1 MASGTITNPKS
12 ATSGRYIESKI
23 EWSSVSDS
31 DSNCSD
37 VTAKLYVKKGD
48 TNQNLTI
55 PTEGA
60 WSYSLTVNGSN
71 VSGTAKL
78 SVLQS
83 WVLVATKTVR
93 SIAHADDGTK
103 SIAISGFV
111 TAPSVSSLKNHK
123 SSGSGMADLGVIPRS
138 STITAADD
146 AVLGGNSSIK
156 WIPASADF
164 RYKLEF
170 SIGNWKRITDAIH
183 PNRTSAY
190 TYTGVIPL
198 EAASQIPTSIGT
210 MTVTLYTY
218 SDSGATKQIGSADSE
233 AFKVT
238 VPDNSETKPTVAM
251 VLNPVGSLPGA
262 FNGLYIQGKTK
273 VQATLS
279 AEGKH
284 GASIRS
290 YSIKVDR
297 TTYGSESGY
306 TSGFLN
312 TASSITVYGYATDS
326 RGYTGSVSQNITV
339 IGYSSPKIMDV
350 YAKRCDSDGNL
361 TDSGTYLKIK
371 AKRSYS
377 PVVADGNQK
386 NFCQIRYRYKS
397 ASAASY
403 SAWTTILARNN
414 LNSDEVITNAMLGG
428 VLAVNSS
435 YLVQVQAVD
444 DIGGTA
450 DTTIVVPT
458 DKVHTHKTK
467 NGMGLGKYCEGEDLL
482 DVGWD
487 AHFHGDVKVGN
498 MTLKDYILSVVN
510 EGG

>member
-23 EWSSVSDS
+23 VWESASYPTT
-31 DSNCSD
+31 NTSD
-37 VTAKLYVKKGD
+37 VTVKLYVRKGD
-48 TNQNLTI
+48 TTQSLRI

-60 WSYSLTVNGSN
+60 WPYSLTVNGVN
-71 VSGTAKL
+71 ISGSAKL
-78 SVLQS
+78 SVLEEF
-83 WVLVATKTVR
+83 VLVATKTVKD
-93 SIAHADDGTK
+93 IAHSSDGSK
-103 SIAISGFV
+103 SITISGSV

-138 STITAADD
+138 STITAAAD
-146 AVLGGNSSIK
+146 AVLGGNSNIK
-156 WIPASADF
+156 WTPASADF

-170 SIGNWKRITDAIH
+170 SIGNWKHITGAIH

-198 EAASQIPTSIGT
+198 EAASQIPASTGT

-218 SDSGATKQIGSADSE
+218 SDGGATKQIGSADSE
-233 AFKVT
+233 TFKVT
-238 VPDNSETKPTVAM
+238 VPDNGETKPTVAM
-251 VLNPVGSLPGA
+251 SLNPVGTLPGT
-262 FNGLYIQGKTK
+262 FDGLYIQGKSK

-279 AEGKH
+279 AEGKY

-290 YSIKVDR
+290 YSMKVDR
-297 TTYGSESGY
+297 TTYGSEADY

-312 TASSITVYGYATDS
+312 TAGSITVHGYATDS

-339 IGYSSPKIMDV
+339 IGYGNPKIMDV
-350 YAKRCDSDGNL
+350 YAKRCDADGNL

-403 SAWTTILARNN
+403 SAWVTILTKNS
-414 LNSDEVITNAMLGG
+414 LNSDEVITDAMLGG

-467 NGMGLGKYCEGEDLL
+467 NGLGLGKYCEGDNLL

-487 AHFHGDVKVGN
+487 ARFHGDVKIGE
-498 MTLKDYILSVVN
+498 MTLKAYILSVIN

>member
-1 MASGTITNPKS
+1 
-12 ATSGRYIESKI
+12 
-23 EWSSVSDS
+23 
-31 DSNCSD
+31 
-37 VTAKLYVKKGD
+37 
-48 TNQNLTI
+48 
-55 PTEGA
+55 
-60 WSYSLTVNGSN
+60 
-71 VSGTAKL
+71 
-78 SVLQS
+78 
-83 WVLVATKTVR
+83 
-93 SIAHADDGTK
+93 
-103 SIAISGFV
+103 
-111 TAPSVSSLKNHK
+111 
-123 SSGSGMADLGVIPRS
+123 
-138 STITAADD
+138 
-146 AVLGGNSSIK
+146 
-156 WIPASADF
+156 
-164 RYKLEF
+164 
-170 SIGNWKRITDAIH
+170 
-183 PNRTSAY
+183 
-190 TYTGVIPL
+190 
-198 EAASQIPTSIGT
+198 
-210 MTVTLYTY
+210 
-218 SDSGATKQIGSADSE
+218 
-233 AFKVT
+233 
-238 VPDNSETKPTVAM
+238 
-251 VLNPVGSLPGA
+251 
-262 FNGLYIQGKTK
+262 
-273 VQATLS
+273 
-279 AEGKH
+279 
-284 GASIRS
+284 
-290 YSIKVDR
+290 
-297 TTYGSESGY
+297 
-306 TSGFLN
+306 
-312 TASSITVYGYATDS
+312 
-326 RGYTGSVSQNITV
+326 VSQNITV